1 VRILQIKFCSHP
13 AIRKRRVAPRQ
24 KSALAGHL
32 WYGAP
37 MIDDDST
44 AHGFELRSFGRRRGR
59 KLSARQARLLA
70 ELLPR
75 VRPDLSQPAPDD
87 ATTIFDGPVTQ
98 VWLEIGFGGAEHL
111 AWQARHRP
119 DVGIIGCEPF
129 EEGVV
134 KALAL
139 IEDENLTNIRVHP
152 DDVRPLLRWLPA
164 ASLDRVF
171 VLFPDPWPKA
181 RHRKRRL
188 VATPLLDQL
197 ARIMKP
203 GAELRL
209 ATDIGDYAR
218 TMLVALMCHPAFRWT
233 ATCAA
238 DWRHRPHDWPETRYE
253 AKALRE
259 GRRCAYLRFAR
270 VELGLRAAT
279 HS

>member
-1 VRILQIKFCSHP
+1 M
-13 AIRKRRVAPRQ
+13 AA
-24 KSALAGHL
+24 HL

-37 MIDDDST
+37 MIDDDIP
-44 AHGFELRSFGRRRGR
+44 AHDIPAHDLELRSYGRRRGR
-59 KLSARQARLLA
+59 KLSARQANLLA

-75 VRPDLSQPAPDD
+75 VRPDLAQPAPDE
-87 ATTIFDGPVTQ
+87 ATAIFDGPVTQ

-111 AWQARHRP
+111 AWQARHHP

-139 IEDENLTNIRVHP
+139 IEQERRANIRLHP

-197 ARIMKP
+197 ARVMRP

-218 TMLVALMCHPAFRWT
+218 TMLAALMRHPAFRWT

-238 DWRHRPHDWPETRYE
+238 DWRQRPHDCPATRYE

-259 GRRCAYLRFAR
+259 GRRCTYLRFVR
-270 VELGLRAAT
+270 V
-279 HS
+279 